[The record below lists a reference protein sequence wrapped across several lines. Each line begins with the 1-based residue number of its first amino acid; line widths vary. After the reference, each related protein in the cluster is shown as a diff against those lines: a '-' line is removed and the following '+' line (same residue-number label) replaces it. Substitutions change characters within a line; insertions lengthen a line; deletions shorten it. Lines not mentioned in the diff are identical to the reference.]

1 MKLLCR
7 IGFHWWKTKKEKH
20 QILNHPKG
28 RKHIRVNVKECRF
41 CKDRK
46 YYSLPD
52 ENQIRVWKPCSFN
65 KHDKITL
72 DQIK

>member
-1 MKLLCR
+1 MKLLCK
-7 IGFHWWKTKKEKH
+7 IGFHWWKTKNEKH
-20 QILNHPKG
+20 EILNHPKS
-28 RKHIRVNVKECRF
+28 RKNIRIKVKECRF

-52 ENQIRVWKPCSFN
+52 ENLKRIWKPCLFK